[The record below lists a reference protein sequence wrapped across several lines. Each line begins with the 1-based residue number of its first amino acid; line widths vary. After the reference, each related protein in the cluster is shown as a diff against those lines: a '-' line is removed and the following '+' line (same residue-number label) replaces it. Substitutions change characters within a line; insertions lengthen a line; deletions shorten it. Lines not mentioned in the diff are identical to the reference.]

1 MSEQEKQELDQAW
14 DDILNSCLNDIYQES
29 DDETSKKLD
38 EHKEIAQKFIKDN
51 NISTEASNKLSND
64 KKVEPSLVVHEN
76 KATQAPVEGQIKWDQ
91 DVIDL
96 FNEKFPGMDIYNMSL
111 DDLKHLHDDVEA
123 LREEF
128 SLIELAYKVLSNGAY
143 GASANA
149 KGFYFY
155 NLSVAGDITGE
166 CRALT
171 KYFWNNLEKF
181 FHEDIWERKDLWKKF
196 GFELDESK
204 RELCRSLPVSCYSD
218 TDSVTGDQ
226 RIYIREKTGNNTP
239 SKEWRYAVVTFDK
252 FWKYLT
258 VNLHLRYYK
267 NEKGHLMI
275 AVPDSIQVLDWSKTN
290 GFEWQ
295 NMRYVMKHKIGKP
308 IFEIESENGKSVK
321 CTNDHSL
328 MVLHGQYEKL
338 NPIRAK
344 DIKQDN
350 DKVICFNFNKDKTF
364 NRTNKYSED
373 ELKQNYYWLRGI
385 DYVNNFSEAI
395 KDKQFAEHID
405 NAIKNN
411 VNRNNTIKK

>member
-128 SLIELAYKVLSNGAY
+128 SLIELAYKVLSNGPY

-171 KYFWNNLEKF
+171 KYL
-181 FHEDIWERKDLWKKF
+181 
-196 GFELDESK
+196 G
-204 RELCRSLPVSCYSD
+204 
-218 TDSVTGDQ
+218 T
-226 RIYIREKTGNNTP
+226 
-239 SKEWRYAVVTFDK
+239 
-252 FWKYLT
+252 
-258 VNLHLRYYK
+258 
-267 NEKGHLMI
+267 
-275 AVPDSIQVLDWSKTN
+275 
-290 GFEWQ
+290 
-295 NMRYVMKHKIGKP
+295 
-308 IFEIESENGKSVK
+308 
-321 CTNDHSL
+321 
-328 MVLHGQYEKL
+328 
-338 NPIRAK
+338 
-344 DIKQDN
+344 
-350 DKVICFNFNKDKTF
+350 
-364 NRTNKYSED
+364 
-373 ELKQNYYWLRGI
+373 
-385 DYVNNFSEAI
+385 
-395 KDKQFAEHID
+395 
-405 NAIKNN
+405 
-411 VNRNNTIKK
+411 